1 MSTKYS
7 TIKSKELYEQ
17 AKRTLVKGIASS
29 FHKAPYEKYP
39 IYFTHGKGSRIYD
52 VDGNEYV
59 EYGDF
64 GPMILGYCHPSIE
77 KAVTEQLAKGSL
89 FPGPYRLLNNV
100 SEQVTGLSELGTDLG
115 AFLTNLAPGVGA
127 FVIILGLF
135 GGIAAI
141 VYAIVSVIKK
151 RVSMG

>member
-1 MSTKYS
+1 M
-7 TIKSKELYEQ
+7 
-17 AKRTLVKGIASS
+17 V
-29 FHKAPYEKYP
+29 
-39 IYFTHGKGSRIYD
+39 
-52 VDGNEYV
+52 
-59 EYGDF
+59 
-64 GPMILGYCHPSIE
+64 
-77 KAVTEQLAKGSL
+77 
-89 FPGPYRLLNNV
+89 NV